1 VISGLRS
8 LWRGTLDLIYPPT
21 CLFCDELLSEEQED
35 FCPPCRVELV
45 ADPHETCPRCAESV
59 GGYTA
64 DPAGC
69 PRCRDQ
75 TLHFDAAFRMGP
87 HAGKLRDAIL
97 RVKKAERADL
107 AEGLGRL
114 WASTLAEQLKG
125 ERFDVVVP
133 VPLHWLR
140 RLERGYNQAAM
151 LARPLAKQLRVP
163 FSARRLRRIRYT
175 SHQTGQ
181 SAASRQENLR
191 GAFASWPAH
200 RIRGLRILLVDDVMT
215 TGSTC
220 SEAARALKKAGAARV
235 VAAVLARAEQH

>member
-1 VISGLRS
+1 
-8 LWRGTLDLIYPPT
+8 
-21 CLFCDELLSEEQED
+21 
-35 FCPPCRVELV
+35 
-45 ADPHETCPRCAESV
+45 
-59 GGYTA
+59 
-64 DPAGC
+64 
-69 PRCRDQ
+69 
-75 TLHFDAAFRMGP
+75 
-87 HAGKLRDAIL
+87 
-97 RVKKAERADL
+97 
-107 AEGLGRL
+107 
-114 WASTLAEQLKG
+114 LAEQLKG

-163 FSARRLRRIRYT
+163 FSTRRLRRIRYT

-181 SAASRQENLR
+181 SATSRQENLR